1 MRSYRRLQV
10 RLSKGDRAKLDAVLS
25 GGVQAVRTV
34 LRALVLCRLDQGRS
48 ASEVAAEV
56 RLTAKAVREIGRRY
70 EDRGLAQALHERPRP
85 GAIPVLDASQKQR
98 IIAMVCSEPPEG
110 RARWTVRLVAEEAV
124 RRGLVVQVGR
134 ETIRLLLLHHDLKP
148 WREKNVVRG
157 RTQ

>member
-48 ASEVAAEV
+48 AAEV
-56 RLTAKAVREIGRRY
+56 QLTAKAVREIGRRY

-110 RARWTVRLVAEEAV
+110 RARWTLKLLADKLVELEVVESVSDETV
-124 RRGLVVQVGR
+124 RR
-134 ETIRLLLLHHDLKP
+134 TLKKT
-148 WREKNVVRG
+148 RSSRG
-157 RTQ
+157 RRSSGASRPRRTRPS